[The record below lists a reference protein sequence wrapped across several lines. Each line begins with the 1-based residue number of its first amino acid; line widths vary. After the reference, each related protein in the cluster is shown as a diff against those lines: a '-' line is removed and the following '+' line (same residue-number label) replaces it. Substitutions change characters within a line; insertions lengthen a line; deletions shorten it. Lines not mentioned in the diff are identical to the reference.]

1 MTRIGLTSGVE
12 KEEANMSSYLMHYGT
27 KGQKWGD
34 RKYQYEDGSLTPE
47 GKIHYGVG
55 QGKKYSGKPSY
66 GYKKKPYKSTVIIKP
81 GQKKGVV
88 KTALN
93 QTRKDFNRDMK
104 SSKTSPKSIFKKA
117 NDFFSTPGGKA
128 ILGIGV
134 SLITAAG
141 TTVVKNI
148 VNKNMKDTTIHE
160 VKFNPNTVSSAI
172 SKGQALYSAYGNLHT
187 NSSEFS
193 GDSFMFKK
201 K

>member
-1 MTRIGLTSGVE
+1 
-12 KEEANMSSYLMHYGT
+12 MSSYIMHYGT
-27 KGQKWGD
+27 KGQRWGD

-55 QGKKYSGKPSY
+55 EGRKSSGKPSY
-66 GYKKKPYKSTVIIKP
+66 GYKKKPYKETTTVLIKP

-88 KTALN
+88 KAALK
-93 QTRKDFNRDMK
+93 QTRKDFKNDTK
-104 SSKTSPKSIFKKA
+104 SSKKSAFKKA
-117 NDFFSTPGGKA
+117 NEFFSTPGGKA
-128 ILGIGV
+128 VLGIGV

-141 TTVVKNI
+141 TTAVKNI
-148 VNKNMKDTTIHE
+148 VNKNMKDTTVNE

-172 SKGQALYSAYGNLHT
+172 SKGQALYSAYGSLHT
-187 NSSEFS
+187 SSSDFN